1 MLVDADCGKPLFP
14 SAFMSFRYFG
24 YGSNM
29 DATSLRAK
37 GVQPSS
43 STPALLAG
51 WRLRFNVEHFFR
63 HEGGVGNIERSTEAG
78 VRVWGVLHDCV
89 DEDLAALDQS
99 ELYPHGYDRIEVAVL
114 PRGGQSPVAALAYVG
129 TPRFVNDACLPTRR
143 YLNILVK
150 GARAEGLDDEY
161 VRWLA
166 AQPVLV
172 NPPPPPFVPP
182 AGDWPVLRAAELAQH
197 PRLTGLDG
205 HVFDMSQARWQHR
218 LLWPWFGGKD
228 MTLFHLRRMDSSDG
242 RESADDV
249 RLGRYTAAQR
259 RCLDE
264 YLAAYAAEYR
274 YAGRCDYG

>member
-1 MLVDADCGKPLFP
+1 MLVDVGSGKPLAP

-29 DATSLRAK
+29 AATSLRAK
-37 GVQPSS
+37 GVRPSA

-63 HEGGVGNIERSTEAG
+63 HEGGVGNIERSDPGA
-78 VRVWGVLHDCV
+78 RVWGVLHVCA
-89 DEDLAALDQS
+89 DEDLARLDEA

-114 PRGGQSPVAALAYVG
+114 PRGAATAVTALAYVG

-143 YLNILVK
+143 YLNILVN
-150 GARAEGLDDEY
+150 GARAAGLDDEY
-161 VRWLA
+161 VRDLA
-166 AQPVLV
+166 AQSVLV
-172 NPPPPPFVPP
+172 NPEPAPFAPPP
-182 AGDWPVLRAAELAQH
+182 GDWPALRAAELANH
-197 PRLTGLDG
+197 PRQTGLDG

-228 MTLFHLRRMDSSDG
+228 MTLFHLRRMDSSNG
-242 RESADDV
+242 RESLDDV
-249 RLGRYTAAQR
+249 RRGRYTPAQR

-264 YLAAYAAEYR
+264 YLHAYAAEYR
-274 YAGRCDYG
+274 YAGRCVYD